1 MRRRASFEM
10 MKKKK
15 KHRYLLVPPHLSSPF
30 LLPLCLLL
38 FWLSWLFWSWPS
50 FSGLL
55 LPRPQSRRTLP
66 RMLSSCRERGL
77 KVSRWFKCNSWM
89 RRLQTRKTG
98 RYLLEMRLLGS
109 SSSSSPL
116 SSCTASSGM
125 ACIWTPGAWGSMRR
139 FSNRRCLEEKNG
151 KTYVELYQQME
162 DSTDA
167 VVRLSD
173 DVINHT
179 KEVKCSQKVPERT
192 WFSPGSRWCS
202 GWSC

>member
-1 MRRRASFEM
+1 MRWRESFEM
-10 MKKKK
+10 MEEKK

-38 FWLSWLFWSWPS
+38 FWLSWLFWSWLS

-55 LPRPQSRRTLP
+55 LLHPQSRRTLP
-66 RMLSSCRERGL
+66 RTLSSCRERGL

-89 RRLQTRKTG
+89 RRLQTRESG

-125 ACIWTPGAWGSMRR
+125 ACIWTPGAWGNMRR
-139 FSNRRCLEEKNG
+139 FSNRRCLEEKRPRCTSNY
-151 KTYVELYQQME
+151 T
-162 DSTDA
+162 
-167 VVRLSD
+167 
-173 DVINHT
+173 
-179 KEVKCSQKVPERT
+179 
-192 WFSPGSRWCS
+192 SRWRTAPMTGS
-202 GWSC
+202 GSPSTSSITLKR